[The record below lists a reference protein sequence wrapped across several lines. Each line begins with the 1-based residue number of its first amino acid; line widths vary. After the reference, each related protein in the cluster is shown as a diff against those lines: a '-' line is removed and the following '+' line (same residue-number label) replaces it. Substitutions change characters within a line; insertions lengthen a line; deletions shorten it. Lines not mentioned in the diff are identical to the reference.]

1 MHVNEENFETDA
13 YFVEHILDVP
23 DYKKLISNFKAGNDA
38 TGLEIYLKYAA
49 VGDENVNL
57 ARTYLVIDKSTK
69 ELACYF
75 SLRTG
80 LITVQVSGNEFD
92 SLPAIELSNFATND
106 TYRKNHK
113 ELKKFGVHI
122 FEVFILPITRCMAKY
137 IGANSLYIYA
147 LPNDKLIK
155 HYKTMGFSL
164 LPADQEKFVQSHVKP
179 KYDAGCRFM
188 YQIL

>member
-38 TGLEIYLKYAA
+38 TGLETYLKYAA

-92 SLPAIELSNFATND
+92 SLPAADLCIRFYNTAQVTLA
-106 TYRKNHK
+106 YKN
-113 ELKKFGVHI
+113 
-122 FEVFILPITRCMAKY
+122 
-137 IGANSLYIYA
+137 N
-147 LPNDKLIK
+147 
-155 HYKTMGFSL
+155 
-164 LPADQEKFVQSHVKP
+164 LPAMASC
-179 KYDAGCRFM
+179 G
-188 YQIL
+188 II